1 MLVFVDG
8 PNIIE
13 ELVFVSGQQKR
24 WIFLDQG
31 SCNHGFAHP
40 SRSWNYIV
48 GLPSQILQKFSVKF
62 CLTLLPPLFLP
73 CIPLLLSV
81 ESPKL
86 RLLFGYNFC
95 IEYVSQGVQ
104 NYSRRA
110 IGSESLEA
118 DYKAIIINVN
128 S

>member
-1 MLVFVDG
+1 MD
-8 PNIIE
+8 
-13 ELVFVSGQQKR
+13 
-24 WIFLDQG
+24 FLDQG

-110 IGSESLEA
+110 IGSEFFGGRLQSHHHQCEL
-118 DYKAIIINVN
+118 IN
-128 S
+128 SCDRRLALSSFP